1 MVFIRKV
8 EARGF
13 KSLGDKTVVVKFE
26 PSFNAITGPNGS
38 GKSNIMDSILFCL
51 GQNSPKKLRVD
62 RLTSLIYDGGPSVKR
77 SQSIRVSVT
86 LDNTKRQIPL
96 DSDTVTVTR
105 ELRQTGENIYLLNGK
120 RVTKNVMNETLSI
133 ALISPE
139 GLNFV
144 PQGIITR
151 LSELVPDE
159 KRGLIE
165 EIVGVAQFDEKKER
179 ALTQLRDADIKLQV
193 ALARIGEMK
202 THVDSLERER
212 NDQLRLKILEEDIR
226 WLKAVLASQN
236 ISNAR
241 QRIGKEKKQLEE
253 YNASLGKLTKDVE
266 ALDQQI
272 QVLED
277 ERKGFVTKV
286 IDGSGGQRVELEF
299 AIGRAGSEIE
309 RLKRET
315 SEAEILV
322 KKIEESLPHL
332 AKMLEKQSSET
343 DSLQNQILT
352 QENEAKELEKTKDD
366 AENSFRLL
374 SDEQVKLQAVVEKKE
389 AQVEIL
395 RQRATLYRGKMDE
408 NLRQIGASRNDKIL
422 VAERLQVLQEK
433 SKTFIET
440 LSHLEEQLTKLEE
453 LAHLEEDS
461 LQKVGASLTG
471 LSDRE
476 TNLQEEVGK
485 ALSILNK
492 VSDTVLRF
500 ETQRSVAE
508 KIAAEE
514 IGLRRLESLAKTG
527 AIEGYIGKLSD
538 LITYP
543 TEYEAAV
550 GSAGRRWMKA
560 IIVKDLRAMLK
571 TAEVAKRFKTG
582 WFTVIPL
589 SEVSNSKRIRPPRDT
604 GVLGTLA
611 DVVRCEDNY
620 GGLVNFLF
628 GDIVLVKSPRDAYI
642 ASSKG
647 FRSVTTA
654 GDLFEPGSTAFESGY
669 VARTNEILA
678 LVKDD
683 TSFTT
688 VKGALKS
695 LQDTISKRK
704 KDIDQLQVE
713 SKRLTDEKTRRS
725 IVLERV
731 KAEIDT
737 ITGFIKKYRR
747 LKKQIDIRVAHH
759 AHSVEVADKR
769 VQRLEAVQNGLN
781 SKIERWEAK
790 IVEIAPQ
797 KISEEIR
804 RLEGEKSEKRRLIE
818 ETSMRLRE
826 AVTQLSKDRGNLD
839 HNMKP
844 SVSHLTEQLE
854 QAQETLKEKKQ
865 MIEEGVVRLNQLSE
879 EMNRLKSEESE
890 TLEKSKKSRPILE
903 SYDDRLNRLR
913 RERDSLKKSSTN
925 IEKEII
931 SSSRSVESFSET
943 ERSLLGELTLY
954 GYNGPLETFETAGA
968 ILRELSS
975 EYEKLKNRVNLLA
988 VASYQEVFSGYKN
1001 LSVRRNQLE
1010 EERNSIVKFIEG
1022 IDAEKRH
1029 VFLTGFEKIDKELR
1043 VIFTNLTGGAAWL
1056 ELEDPDEI
1064 FSKGVFLMTQFLDK
1078 LPRESSAVSG
1088 GEKTVSAISFIL
1100 AIQSVYPSHFY
1111 MFDEIDA
1118 HLDVRNSER
1127 LADLLR
1133 ERAVNAQIIA
1143 VTLKDTVLARASL
1156 VYGVYMEK
1164 GTSQIVKYRPD
1175 LAVATTSGKQRQQQ
1189 A

>member
-1 MVFIRKV
+1 MVFIKKV

-13 KSLGDKTVVVKFE
+13 KSLGDKTVLVKFD

-62 RLTSLIYDGGPSVKR
+62 RLTSLIYDGGPTVR
-77 SQSIRVSVT
+77 RPQAIRVSVT
-86 LDNTKRQIPL
+86 LDNTTRQIPI

-120 RVTKNVMNETLSI
+120 RVTKSVMTETLSI

-179 ALTQLRDADIKLQV
+179 SLTQLRDADTKLQV

-202 THVDSLERER
+202 NRVDSLERER

-226 WLKAVLASQN
+226 WLKAVIASQN

-241 QRIGKEKKQLEE
+241 QRIVNEKKQIEE
-253 YNASLGKLTKDVE
+253 YNTSIGKLTKEIE

-272 QVLED
+272 QGLEN
-277 ERKGFVTKV
+277 ERKEFVANV

-299 AIGRAGSEIE
+299 AIGRVGSEIE

-315 SEAEILV
+315 SEAEVLV
-322 KKIEESLPHL
+322 KKIEEALPHL
-332 AKMLEKQSSET
+332 RKMFEKQSIDTEA
-343 DSLQNQILT
+343 LQNKILT
-352 QENEAKELEKTKDD
+352 QENEAKELEKEKGD
-366 AENSFRLL
+366 AENIFRKL
-374 SDEQVKLQAVVEKKE
+374 SDEQTKLQTIVEKKE
-389 AQVEIL
+389 SQVENL
-395 RQRATLYRGKMDE
+395 RQRITGYKEKLDE
-408 NLRQIGASRNDKIL
+408 NLRQIGVSRNDKIL

-433 SKTFIET
+433 SKTFLET
-440 LSHLEEQLTKLEE
+440 LAHLEDQLTKLEE
-453 LAHLEEDS
+453 LARLEEDS

-476 TNLQEEVGK
+476 TKLQEEVGK

-492 VSDTVLRF
+492 VSDTVLRY

-508 KIAAEE
+508 KVAAEE
-514 IGLRRLESLAKTG
+514 VGLRRLESLAKTG
-527 AIEGYIGKLSD
+527 AIGGYIGKLSD
-538 LITYP
+538 IITYP
-543 TEYEAAV
+543 AEYQAAV
-550 GSAGRRWMKA
+550 ASAGRRWMKA

-582 WFTVIPL
+582 WFTVIPI
-589 SEVSNSKRIRPPRDT
+589 SEVANSKRVRPPRDI
-604 GVLGTLA
+604 GVRGTLA
-611 DVVRCEDNY
+611 DVVKCKEEY
-620 GGLVNFLF
+620 SGLVNFLF

-647 FRSVTTA
+647 FRSVTIA

-669 VARTNEILA
+669 VAKVDEILA
-678 LVKDD
+678 LVQDES
-683 TSFTT
+683 SFTT
-688 VKGALKS
+688 VRGALKS

-704 KDIDQLQVE
+704 KDIDQLQIE
-713 SKRLTDEKTRRS
+713 AKRLTDEKTRRS

-731 KAEIDT
+731 KAEIET

-747 LKKQIDIRVAHH
+747 LKKQIDVRVAQHTRN
-759 AHSVEVADKR
+759 VEVVEKR
-769 VQRLEAVQNGLN
+769 VQ
-781 SKIERWEAK
+781 
-790 IVEIAPQ
+790 
-797 KISEEIR
+797 
-804 RLEGEKSEKRRLIE
+804 KSEKRRLVE
-818 ETSMRLRE
+818 DMSMRLRE
-826 AVTQLSKDRGNLD
+826 VVTQLSKDRGNLD
-839 HNMKP
+839 HNLKP
-844 SVSHLTEQLE
+844 SLTHLTEQVE
-854 QAQETLKEKKQ
+854 QSQETFTEKKRL
-865 MIEEGVVRLNQLSE
+865 IEESTVRLNQLSD
-879 EMNRLKSEESE
+879 EMQRLKSEESE
-890 TLEKSKKSRPILE
+890 TLEKSRKSRPILE

-913 RERDSLKKSSTN
+913 RERDSLKRSSTN

-931 SSSRSVESFSET
+931 SSSKSVEALSET

-954 GYNGPLETFETAGA
+954 GYNVPLEIFETAGV
-968 ILRELSS
+968 ILRELST

-988 VASYQEVFSGYKN
+988 VTSYQEVFSGYKN

-1010 EERNSIVKFIEG
+1010 EERNSIVRFIEE
-1022 IDAEKRH
+1022 IDAEKKR
-1029 VFLTGFEKIDKELR
+1029 VFLTGFEKIDRELR
-1043 VIFTNLTGGAAWL
+1043 IIFTKLTKGSAWL

-1064 FSKGVFLMTQFLDK
+1064 FSKGVFLMTQFPDK

-1088 GEKTVSAISFIL
+1088 GEKTVSALSFIL

-1111 MFDEIDA
+1111 LFDEIDA

-1133 ERAVNAQIIA
+1133 ERAANAQIIS

-1175 LAVATTSGKQRQQQ
+1175 LAVATSSGKKQ
-1189 A
+1189 